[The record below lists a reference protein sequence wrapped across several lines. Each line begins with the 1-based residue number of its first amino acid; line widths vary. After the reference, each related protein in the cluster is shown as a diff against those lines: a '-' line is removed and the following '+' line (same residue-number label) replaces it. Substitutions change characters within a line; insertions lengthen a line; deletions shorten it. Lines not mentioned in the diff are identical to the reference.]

1 MVFLNAHLAQSLSL
15 SIWLAKAR
23 FEQLPPLTSLAAH
36 PPLLTRLAWPTR
48 SAIISF
54 KVPCSRIV
62 NECDHRAH
70 DISKNIL
77 KCHSMLSPDLALRHC
92 IAAPLATALP
102 LAAAI
107 RGSGGSLALH
117 QVAISLDAICRCL
130 DAGKMACADPC
141 AASIPQAVE
150 LNRLALHRSCGAVY
164 GRASLSVMPCFAYAL
179 PCHDDRS
186 CRPRGYIYASH
197 R

>member
-1 MVFLNAHLAQSLSL
+1 MPPLIKHSPRRTIQEKEGSDGWRNTFQDDVYLNRLRDPFFLPFRRLGFLNAHLAQSLSL

-102 LAAAI
+102 LAAASH
-107 RGSGGSLALH
+107 GSGGSLAAARLH
-117 QVAISLDAICRCL
+117 LCRSFEC
-130 DAGKMACADPC
+130 
-141 AASIPQAVE
+141 ASI
-150 LNRLALHRSCGAVY
+150 C
-164 GRASLSVMPCFAYAL
+164 
-179 PCHDDRS
+179 
-186 CRPRGYIYASH
+186 
-197 R
+197 